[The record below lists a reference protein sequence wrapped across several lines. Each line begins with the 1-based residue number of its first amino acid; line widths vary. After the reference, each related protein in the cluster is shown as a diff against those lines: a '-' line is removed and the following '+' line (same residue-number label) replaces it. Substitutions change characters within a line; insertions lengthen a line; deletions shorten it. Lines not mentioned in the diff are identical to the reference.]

1 METNAHHSGS
11 PHDRLIETLTA
22 DLAPVRRL
30 LAPSIRALIW
40 LALVVA
46 IALVLA
52 AYSDLPAM
60 WQRLTGAPDM
70 WLAFVG
76 SIGTAILAAV
86 AAFQLS
92 LPDRSRAWA
101 WLPLPALLLWLGAS
115 GAGCLRTT
123 FVAETHAAD
132 MDEAR
137 MCLTFIIGLSIPLSA
152 VLFVMLRRACPLQP
166 GLTAMIAGLA
176 AAAAAATL
184 LNFFHP
190 YDTALLDLVV
200 HIVAVSLVVGA
211 SRALSSRALVP
222 QPDART

>member
-1 METNAHHSGS
+1 MATNANPSGT
-11 PHDRLIETLTA
+11 PHDHLIETLTA
-22 DLAPVRRL
+22 DLAPVHRL

-46 IALVLA
+46 IALGLA
-52 AYSDLPAM
+52 AFTDLTAM
-60 WQRLTGAPDM
+60 WRRLTAEPDM
-70 WLAFVG
+70 WLAFIG
-76 SIGTAILAAV
+76 SVGTAILAAL

-92 LPDRSRAWA
+92 VPDRSRAWA
-101 WLPLPALLLWLGAS
+101 LLPLPTLLLWLGAS

-123 FVAETHAAD
+123 FVADTHAAD

-137 MCLTFIIGLSIPLSA
+137 MCLTFIVGLSIPLSA
-152 VLFVMLRRACPLQP
+152 VLFFMLRRACPLQP
-166 GLTAMIAGLA
+166 GLTAMIGGLA

-200 HIVAVSLVVGA
+200 HIIAVSLVIAASRAVA
-211 SRALSSRALVP
+211 SRALTP
-222 QPDART
+222 QT

>member
-1 METNAHHSGS
+1 MATNANPSGT

-22 DLAPVRRL
+22 DLAPVHRL

-46 IALVLA
+46 IALGLA
-52 AYSDLPAM
+52 AFTDLTAM
-60 WQRLTGAPDM
+60 WRRLTAEPDM
-70 WLAFVG
+70 WLAFIG
-76 SIGTAILAAV
+76 SVGTAILAAL

-92 LPDRSRAWA
+92 VPDRSRAWA
-101 WLPLPALLLWLGAS
+101 LLPLPTLLLWLGAS

-123 FVAETHAAD
+123 FVADTHAAD

-137 MCLTFIIGLSIPLSA
+137 MCLTFIVGLSIPLSA
-152 VLFVMLRRACPLQP
+152 VLFFMLRRACPLQP
-166 GLTAMIAGLA
+166 GLTAMIGGLA

-200 HIVAVSLVVGA
+200 HIIAVSLVIAASRAVA
-211 SRALSSRALVP
+211 SRALTP
-222 QPDART
+222 QT